1 MNKKGFIATSLLYSF
16 FLLFCAII
24 LSFVG
29 NLGHNTVLLNKEI
42 DKINEDIHTTKYIY
56 NVKVG
61 DYFRLNICVAEDKK
75 DLFNSGDTI
84 DYVLFSKNNGLG
96 YFVSKNYSY
105 KLNNLELLN
114 NIIDSIY
121 VRNNDKIIS
130 SRSMT
135 ENDYNIIE
143 SITDTKLKDTI
154 IKGDFNNTSRY
165 LLANNSDN
173 NYSGS
178 KVYDMSSNT
187 VRDIN
192 NDDITSDNTFIR
204 LVFEFNNSLKIIG
217 GDGTLSNP
225 YLLEGGAVS
234 C

>member
-1 MNKKGFIATSLLYSF
+1 MNRKGFVATSLLYSF

-24 LSFVG
+24 LAFVG
-29 NLGHNTVLLNKEI
+29 SLGHNTVLLNKEI

-56 NVKVG
+56 NVNVG
-61 DYFRLNICVAEDKK
+61 DYFRLNICVTDDKK

-84 DYVLFSKNNGLG
+84 DYILFSKNNGLG

-114 NIIDSIY
+114 NIINSIY
-121 VRNNDKIIS
+121 VKNDNKIIK

-135 ENDYNIIE
+135 ENDYNVINSIGDNKIKDII
-143 SITDTKLKDTI
+143 L
-154 IKGDFNNTSRY
+154 KGDFNNTSKY
-165 LLANNSDN
+165 LLANNSN
-173 NYSGS
+173 NYYSGS
-178 KVYDMSSNT
+178 KVFDMSLNN
-187 VRDIN
+187 VRGIN
-192 NDDITSDNTFIR
+192 NNDITSDNTFIR
-204 LVFEFNNSLKIIG
+204 LVFEFNNSIKIIG

-225 YLLEGGAVS
+225 YLLKGGAIS